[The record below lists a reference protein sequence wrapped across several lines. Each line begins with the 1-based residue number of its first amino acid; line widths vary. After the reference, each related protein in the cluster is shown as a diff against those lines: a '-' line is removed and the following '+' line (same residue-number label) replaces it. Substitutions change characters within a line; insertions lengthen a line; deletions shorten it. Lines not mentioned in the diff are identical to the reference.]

1 MIEAPKYLQ
10 QLSKGSVV
18 SISYWFRRWIKCP
31 WEAIVHHSPRDPL
44 ALPAEPSPWAQTC
57 PLLPF
62 TLCAFVHLGSPVMGG
77 GGGGSLISCWN
88 PAHPA
93 RLPLV
98 LWSHFL
104 NSQGK
109 LLLQLFFR
117 NSFPLFKHLHLYFG
131 VNFHRLLLELSPCQ
145 ARYLVYFIRFPHWPA
160 RRLPDTF
167 VLTHGICVLWNLC
180 KVPGLKWAN
189 TACRALK
196 EVCNRYLEDNCLLS
210 TWFSAKIFKKGS

>member
-1 MIEAPKYLQ
+1 MRHQNIYNNWARAQLCPLVTDLEGESNVPEKPLSTIPQGTPSLFPQSPLLEPRPAP
-10 QLSKGSVV
+10 S
-18 SISYWFRRWIKCP
+18 F
-31 WEAIVHHSPRDPL
+31 
-44 ALPAEPSPWAQTC
+44 PSPSV
-57 PLLPF
+57 L
-62 TLCAFVHLGSPVMGG
+62 FVHLGSPVMGG

-88 PAHPA
+88 PACPA

-131 VNFHRLLLELSPCQ
+131 VNFHRLLLELWPCQ

-167 VLTHGICVLWNLC
+167 VLTHGIWVLWNLC
-180 KVPGLKWAN
+180 KVPGLK
-189 TACRALK
+189 
-196 EVCNRYLEDNCLLS
+196 
-210 TWFSAKIFKKGS
+210 